1 MTDPAPA
8 ERLYDTLV
16 KLFLIV
22 NDSDRHVLA
31 RHGLTL
37 PRFHVL
43 QHLHR
48 EPGISFAQL
57 SALMLTDRA
66 NISRIVRGMEA
77 DGLVSRRLNER
88 DRRSYLLQ
96 LTEQGA
102 DLYAQASATHREDI
116 TLRFGDTGD
125 DGGRR
130 LSHDLLAQLGVLRNQ
145 LEEHLE
151 MLRQPAAC

>member
-8 ERLYDTLV
+8 EILYDMLV

-22 NDSDRHVLA
+22 DDSDRHVLA
-31 RHGLTL
+31 RFGLTL

-43 QHLHR
+43 RHLHN
-48 EPGISFAQL
+48 EPGASCARL

-77 DGLVSRRLNER
+77 DGLVSRRLNEN

-96 LTEQGA
+96 LTEKGA
-102 DLYAQASATHREDI
+102 GLYAQASTTHREDVM
-116 TLRFGDTGD
+116 LRFRDAGDRAGW
-125 DGGRR
+125 R

-151 MLRQPAAC
+151 MLRQPTN